1 MSVRVLSRPRPFSS
15 AIHDLAALRDPACLL
30 DHDGVILFVN
40 DAWERF
46 GAAHGAEDRCG
57 AGALVGTRWLDGI
70 HGEQPR
76 HLHAALLHRAL
87 RRDGDAPG
95 GAVLHTSE
103 CNDANTARLVSARL
117 TPVSMSPGTL
127 HGVSIVHR
135 VVRERPIAEAYGV
148 VAGEPSRYRRADG
161 AVDQCACCAR
171 TRRPESP
178 EDWDFVPALVER
190 PPAGARFVYCALC
203 LELHCGGAI
212 DL

>member
-46 GAAHGAEDRCG
+46 GDAHGARDRCG
-57 AGALVGTRWLDGI
+57 AGTLVGTRWLDGI

-87 RRDGDAPG
+87 RREGDAPG

-103 CNDANTARLVSARL
+103 CNDATTARLVSARM
-117 TPVSMSPGTL
+117 TPVSMTPGTL
-127 HGVSIVHR
+127 LGVSIVHR
-135 VVRERPIAEAYGV
+135 VVRELAIAEAYCV
-148 VAGEPSRYRRADG
+148 VEADASRYRTADG
-161 AVDQCACCAR
+161 AVDQCACCRRA
-171 TRRPESP
+171 RRPEAP
-178 EDWDFVPALVER
+178 EEWDFVPALVER
-190 PPAGARFVYCALC
+190 SPEGVRFVYCALC
-203 LELHCGGAI
+203 LELHCGVAPEI
-212 DL
+212 